1 MNDFINPTVVTWVV
15 IPLLICLARIID
27 VSLGTLRIILVARG
41 QKVVAPILG
50 FFEILIW
57 LLAIGQVMQNLT
69 NIANYFAYALGFSI
83 GNFIGIVFEEKLAI
97 GKIIVRVVTHHDAS
111 ELVTFLRNNHFSVTM
126 VNAEGSTGLVHLLF
140 SVIRRSQLPFMAIHI
155 KRFNPKAFYTVEDVR
170 FVSGGVF
177 SLTDSRWKSKL
188 SALVRV
194 KRK

>member
-1 MNDFINPTVVTWVV
+1 MLNLINPTVVTWVV

-50 FFEILIW
+50 FFEVLIW

-69 NIANYFAYALGFSI
+69 NIANYLAYALGFAI
-83 GNFIGIVFEEKLAI
+83 GNFIGIFLEEKLAI
-97 GKIIVRVVTHHDAS
+97 GKIIVRVVTHRDAS
-111 ELVTFLRNNHFSVTM
+111 ELVAFLRNNNFSITM

-140 SVIRRSQLPFMAIHI
+140 TVIKRSQLPFMDIHI

-177 SLTDSRWKSKL
+177 TVTDTRWRSKF
-188 SALVRV
+188 STLVRV
-194 KRK
+194 KKK